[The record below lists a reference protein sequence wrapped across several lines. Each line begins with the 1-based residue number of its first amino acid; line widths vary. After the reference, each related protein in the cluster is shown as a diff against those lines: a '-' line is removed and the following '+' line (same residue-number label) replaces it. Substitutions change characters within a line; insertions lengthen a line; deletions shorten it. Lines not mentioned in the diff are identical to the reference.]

1 MIDISKD
8 LLASIDPM
16 RKMNEDM
23 LRITNPMHDM
33 QESIRLV
40 TSNIG
45 DTHSLYSNSAQEF
58 AKQIEAIVNPLD
70 SLQKQME
77 IMYDPMKEI
86 QKQMDSMLNPF
97 QDIQKQMDALYS
109 FSMPDLSYMDAIT
122 NSAKSFQESL
132 NAVMGKPSIQ
142 ERMNTLTE
150 SYNTYKKISELSSLN
165 NLQDTALNTLLK
177 SITDRENEAKKYV
190 SSLESIAVV
199 NESVLLEEIT
209 EIRESIL
216 EAKSSDNVKI
226 EEYLFNLNE
235 YILTQKN
242 PRLLLLF
249 QTVLLPIILTLIS
262 NVAYDFAIKPSLEEL
277 NAGKKE
283 VIIKKEV
290 IQQVKA
296 HIPNPNIRVD
306 YRIVKADVLNVREG
320 KSKSSKI
327 ISSLTFGEVV
337 EIIRKE
343 KNWCLIKRYNSVSET
358 YIQGWVFTT
367 HLAQIR

>member
-16 RKMNEDM
+16 KKINEDM
-23 LRITNPMHDM
+23 QRVLNPMHDI
-33 QESIRLV
+33 QKSLDVATASIID
-40 TSNIG
+40 TSFSHNSLTDIG
-45 DTHSLYSNSAQEF
+45 EQMKAF
-58 AKQIEAIVNPLD
+58 ANPLHD
-70 SLQKQME
+70 FEKQLE
-77 IMYDPMKEI
+77 YMYDPMKEI
-86 QKQMDSMLNPF
+86 NDQMDSMLNPF

-122 NSAKSFQESL
+122 NSAKAFQESL

-142 ERMNTLTE
+142 ERMNTLAE

-165 NLQDTALNTLLK
+165 NLQNTALNTLLK
-177 SITDRENEAKKYV
+177 SITDREDEANAYV
-190 SSLESIAVV
+190 SSIESIEVIS
-199 NESVLLEEIT
+199 ESVLLQEIT
-209 EIRESIL
+209 EIKESIL
-216 EAKSSDNVKI
+216 EAKSSGNVKI

-262 NVAYDFAIKPSLEEL
+262 NVAYDFAIKPSLEDM
-277 NAGKKE
+277 NAETKQ
-283 VIIKKEV
+283 VMIKKEIV
-290 IQQVKA
+290 QQVKEY
-296 HIPNPNIRVD
+296 IPNPRVRVD
-306 YRIVKADVLNVREG
+306 YRIVKADALNVREG
-320 KSKSSKI
+320 KSRNSKI

-343 KNWCLIKRYNSVSET
+343 KNWCLIKRYNPESET

-367 HLAQIR
+367 YLAQIR